1 MNHVVYWVVL
11 GGSLATGTYLEGGK
25 LQTLF
30 SLNTAVM
37 IAIPTLFYCI
47 YTYGFDGIGGFVSRC
62 ITGKVDRNDTRQ
74 MRSISR
80 LSTTLGFVAALS
92 GCIHIA
98 ANGVTNWQA
107 GLAVVLTAVLYGLL
121 PQLFFFPFL
130 HGKTKANSRSSNN
143 SQSDNNRNNVLRIAG

>member
-1 MNHVVYWVVL
+1 MNHVVYWAVL
-11 GGSLATGTYLEGGK
+11 GASLATGTYLEGGK

-30 SLNTAVM
+30 NLNTAIM

-47 YTYGFDGIGGFVSRC
+47 YSYGFDGIGGFIGRVF
-62 ITGKVDRNDTRQ
+62 TGKVDRNDTRQ

-80 LSTTLGFVAALS
+80 LSTMLGYIAALS

-98 ANGVTNWQA
+98 ANGATNWQA

-121 PQLFFFPFL
+121 PQLVFFPFL
-130 HGKTKANSRSSNN
+130 HGKSKTTAKSTNN
-143 SQSDNNRNNVLRIAG
+143 QSGTNNRDNVLRIVG